1 MKSLN
6 LFIGSLLNYIYNDVI
21 THIPIH
27 FFRINFLRV
36 FNRKIHP
43 TVKILLHTKLLN
55 FWKVEI
61 SERVVINQYCLLDCR
76 HHIIKIGSDTDIG
89 PYTKIWTLGH
99 NPDDNEHAV
108 MGGDVYISDH
118 VWIASG
124 VTILPKIMISKGAVV
139 ASGSVVTKNV
149 GILEVVGGNPAK
161 FLKTRNNELKYYL
174 NFTPL
179 FN

>member
-1 MKSLN
+1 
-6 LFIGSLLNYIYNDVI
+6 
-21 THIPIH
+21 
-27 FFRINFLRV
+27 
-36 FNRKIHP
+36 
-43 TVKILLHTKLLN
+43 
-55 FWKVEI
+55 
-61 SERVVINQYCLLDCR
+61 
-76 HHIIKIGSDTDIG
+76 
-89 PYTKIWTLGH
+89 
-99 NPDDNEHAV
+99 